1 MNPLDTIT
9 LEAFLT
15 ALAQLDSVPS
25 EVWTKLKQFD
35 SVSSSSIGKLHF
47 IAEGYPPLYT
57 LYQEARL
64 VIGDESER
72 NKKPIPEID
81 REVENASEELINLAD
96 EIFTSSDPTSTIKQ
110 ASNKPGVLKRL
121 LNLVKQP
128 RP

>member
-25 EVWTKLKQFD
+25 EVRTQLKQLG
-35 SVSSSSIGKLHF
+35 SVSSASIGRLHY
-47 IAEGYPPLYT
+47 IAEAYPPLYT

-64 VIGDESER
+64 VIGDGSER
-72 NKKPIPEID
+72 NKGPIPEID

-96 EIFTSSDPTSTIKQ
+96 EIFNSSNPASTIKQ